1 MAAAPSPSTVA
12 AAPYRPTASPPSRP
26 PFLWSPS
33 RTASPPGRALSLSLS
48 LSLSVF
54 PPAPT
59 TTANSGEVR
68 RHTAHPRAHLVTLLL
83 LHRVDPTRLPSTRG
97 PG

>member
-12 AAPYRPTASPPSRP
+12 AAPYRPTASPPSHP
-26 PFLWSPS
+26 PFLWLPS
-33 RTASPPGRALSLSLS
+33 RTASPPGRP

-54 PPAPT
+54 PPAAT
-59 TTANSGEVR
+59 TTANSGEVG
-68 RHTAHPRAHLVTLLL
+68 RHTAHPRAHLVTLFL
-83 LHRVDPTRLPSTRG
+83 LHRVDPTRPPSTRG

>member
-26 PFLWSPS
+26 LSS
-33 RTASPPGRALSLSLS
+33 GRPHALHRLLVALSLSLPP
-48 LSLSVF
+48 SLSVF

-83 LHRVDPTRLPSTRG
+83 LHRVDPTHLPSTRG

>member
-1 MAAAPSPSTVA
+1 MAAAPSPSTVV
-12 AAPYRPTASPPSRP
+12 AAPYRATASPPSRP
-26 PFLWSPS
+26 PLLWSPS
-33 RTASPPGRALSLSLS
+33 CTASPPGRP

-54 PPAPT
+54 PPATT

-83 LHRVDPTRLPSTRG
+83 LHRVDPTCRPSMHG
-97 PG
+97 LG